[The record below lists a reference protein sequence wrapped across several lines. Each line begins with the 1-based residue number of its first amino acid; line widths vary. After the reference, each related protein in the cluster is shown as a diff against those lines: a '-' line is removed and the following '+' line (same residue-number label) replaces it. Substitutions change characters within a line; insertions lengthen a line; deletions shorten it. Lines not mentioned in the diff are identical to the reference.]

1 MPLEPEASRQSGDR
15 RIPLRIA
22 ASAPA
27 LAITPAGSRL
37 LPLPPPRMA
46 TSAPSPGPTPAPH
59 RQRPEA
65 LGPHA
70 LPHDAL
76 KRPLRDLRIS
86 VTDRCNFRCAYCMPR
101 EVFGKDHPFL
111 PQPELLHF
119 EEITRVARVM
129 AGLGVHKLRL
139 TGGEPLLRKDL
150 ERLVAQLS
158 ALRTPQGQP
167 LGLAMTTN
175 GTLLARKAASLK
187 AAGLQRVTVS
197 LDALDPARFR
207 QLSDADVHVADVLAG
222 IEAAQAAGL
231 GPVKVNMVVQRG
243 VNDDQILPMARHFR
257 GTGVILRFI
266 EFMDVGQTNQW
277 RMDQVLPSAEVLRQL
292 QAVYPLRALSPSA
305 PGETANRWAYADG
318 QGEVGFISSVTQAFC
333 GDCSRLRMSTDGRLF
348 TCLFASQGH
357 DVRAAL
363 RAPQAW
369 SDEALSDSLSQLWAA
384 RSDRYSQLR
393 VSGNDLAA
401 THPDTALAAPRRIE
415 MSYIG
420 G

>member
-1 MPLEPEASRQSGDR
+1 MPSSDTRRPAEAL
-15 RIPLRIA
+15 PLKIVSAIA
-22 ASAPA
+22 PGG
-27 LAITPAGSRL
+27 PRL
-37 LPLPPPRMA
+37 LPLPTPRPQ
-46 TSAPSPGPTPAPH
+46 TVGTTQAP
-59 RQRPEA
+59 Q
-65 LGPHA
+65 
-70 LPHDAL
+70 DAL
-76 KRPLRDLRIS
+76 KRPLRDLRIP

-111 PQPELLHF
+111 PQPDLLQF

-129 AGLGVHKLRL
+129 ARLGVHKLRL

-150 ERLVAQLS
+150 ERLVAQLA
-158 ALRTPQGQP
+158 ALRTPEGQP

-175 GTLLARKAASLK
+175 GTLLARKAAGLK

-197 LDALDPARFR
+197 LDALDPERFR
-207 QLSDADVHVADVLAG
+207 RLSDADVHVSDVLAG
-222 IEAAQAAGL
+222 IAAAQAAGL

-257 GTGVILRFI
+257 GSGVILRFI

-277 RMDQVLPSAEVLRQL
+277 RMDQVLPSAEVLQRL
-292 QAVYPLRALSPSA
+292 QSAHPLRPLSPSA
-305 PGETANRWAYADG
+305 PGETARRWAYADG

-333 GDCSRLRMSTDGRLF
+333 GDCSRLRLSTDGRLF

-357 DVRAAL
+357 DLRAAL
-363 RAPQAW
+363 RGPAAW
-369 SDEALSDSLSQLWAA
+369 SDTDLADSLGQLWAA

-393 VSGNDLAA
+393 IPGAVPPS
-401 THPDTALAAPRRIE
+401 ALGPTGGAQRVE

>member
-22 ASAPA
+22 ASAPV

-37 LPLPPPRMA
+37 LPLPAPRMA
-46 TSAPSPGPTPAPH
+46 TSAPSSGPTPAPH

-70 LPHDAL
+70 LPHDA
-76 KRPLRDLRIS
+76 LRIS

-231 GPVKVNMVVQRG
+231 GPVKINMVVQRG

-393 VSGNDLAA
+393 VPGNDLAA